1 MLQQMSQTALVALA
15 NLVQVLLFLTGVFY
29 FALSLR
35 GFFGNGK
42 PSPGGV
48 RRRFAVLVPAYNE
61 ESVIKFSIE
70 SLQRLSY
77 PADRYDI
84 FVVADHC
91 TDGTAAAAR
100 SMGVKVLEHAGPD
113 RKPGKGRALKWACAL
128 VLAEGKYDALA
139 YFDADSLAH
148 PDFLAVMNAHLAAG
162 ETALQGRQLA
172 KNTDNWLSRILAS
185 GHIVSNRFFQKPK
198 YALGLSATL
207 HGKGM
212 CFSKAVAEEYPWDET
227 CLTEDIEMQMRL
239 IRAGVRIAWAEDAV
253 VYDEEPVTLAQYVKR
268 TVRWTSG
275 SLDVARRHLGGLWR
289 RALAGRDARA
299 FEGGVY
305 CAQVYRLAVVTLTAA
320 LMYYTK
326 DSFNLFIWLFHQVH
340 YARLTVKIMSA
351 SVLVFP
357 AVALLLEK
365 APPAIFISYFFQP
378 VLGLLRFPVFIAGV
392 FKSQREWGRTEH
404 TSQVAIA
411 DLVTTSAANEKEM
424 TRTY

>member
-1 MLQQMSQTALVALA
+1 MLYQLYQAALVTFA

-29 FALSLR
+29 FLLSLR
-35 GFFGNGK
+35 GFFRNGK
-42 PSPGGV
+42 PAPAGYA
-48 RRRFAVLVPAYNE
+48 RRFAVLLPAYNE
-61 ESVIKFSIE
+61 EKVIKYSIE
-70 SLQRLSY
+70 SLLRMSY
-77 PADRYDI
+77 PADKFDI

-100 SMGVKVLEHAGPD
+100 ALGVKVLEHTGPD
-113 RKPGKGRALKWACAL
+113 RKPGKGRALKWAVSL
-128 VLAEGKYDALA
+128 VLAEGGYDALA

-148 PDFLAVMNAHLAAG
+148 PDFLSVMNDHLAAG

-172 KNTDNWLSRILAS
+172 KNTDTWLPRILAS

-212 CFSKAVAEEYPWDET
+212 CFSRAVAEKYPWDET

-239 IRAGVRIAWAEDAV
+239 IRCGVRIAWAEDAV
-253 VYDEEPVTLAQYVKR
+253 VFDEEPVTIGQYVKR

-275 SLDVARRHLGGLWR
+275 SLDTARRHLAGLWR
-289 RALAGRDARA
+289 RALAHRDAKA

-305 CAQVYRLAVVTLTAA
+305 CAQVYRLAVVTVTAG

-326 DSFNLFIWLFHQVH
+326 DSFNLFIWLFQQVH

-357 AVALLLEK
+357 AAALLLEK
-365 APPAIFISYFFQP
+365 APPSIFMAYFFQP
-378 VLGLLRFPVFIAGV
+378 VLGLFRIPVFVAGV
-392 FKSQREWGRTEH
+392 FRSRREWGRTEH

-411 DLVTTSAANEKEM
+411 DLVAEAPANEEQL